1 MKNVIILGAGKIGRG
16 FAAEVF
22 KEAGYR
28 LIFIDNNPDL
38 VNALNKIQTY
48 SIYKIP
54 STDRQ
59 TQIMINDYQAISD
72 NDIESLTGIFPEIDL
87 IVVCVFSNAY
97 TATGEFIARCIKNRS
112 EQHPQGTLDI
122 IVMANTLHAGKLLYM
137 EIHKKLPD
145 KYRRY
150 LDAKVGIPE
159 SIVLRMALDPSTE
172 LIKKDPLA
180 VVTNGYDKLIV
191 DGTAFKGEKP
201 LCPLL
206 EYTDRFE
213 AFEKRK
219 LYTYNMVHAL
229 FAYAGVH
236 KGLKFVYEC
245 IEDQDIMDFA
255 SGALD
260 EVSRALQAEFGFSK
274 AEMDEWI
281 SQCIQNM
288 TNPILRD
295 HLQRV
300 GADPVRKL
308 KLGDR
313 LAGPALLCKKTG
325 IMPYWTTKAIAY
337 AFLYKNK
344 DDNSSMLLQEQ
355 LKKKGISKVAEE
367 YCGFEQEPE
376 LVYLIADRYNG
387 VWKDPRAGLREDQNR
402 IKLLKNVWESGFYFE
417 KNYKGCGQCLLLA
430 CKNALGIFDDK
441 VFESATSFSGGMGLC
456 IDGSCGAYTGGQ
468 MAIGLLTSR
477 TEKDLKTKNKLGQY
491 KAYEL
496 AQLLHDKFCECYGSI
511 ICMDI
516 HKRIFGRPFL
526 IRKNDIKED
535 FEEAGAHVDKCTTVI
550 GMGMYL
556 LTDILIKE
564 ELIVPKDLL

>member
-1 MKNVIILGAGKIGRG
+1 MGAGKIGRG

-28 LIFIDNNPDL
+28 LIFIDNNAEL
-38 VNALNKIQTY
+38 VNLLNKINKY
-48 SIYKIP
+48 AIYKIP
-54 STDRQ
+54 SADRQ
-59 TQIMINDYQAISD
+59 KQIMINDYQAFLD
-72 NDIESLTGIFPEIDL
+72 KDTESLAGILAEIDL
-87 IVVCVFSNAY
+87 IVVCVFSNAF
-97 TATGEFIARCIKNRS
+97 TVAGEFIARCIKIRA
-112 EQHPQGTLDI
+112 EQQPQETLDI
-122 IVMANTLHAGKLLYM
+122 IVMANTLHAGKLLYK
-137 EIHKKLPD
+137 EIQKKLSG

-150 LDAKVGIPE
+150 FDNKVGIPE
-159 SIVLRMALDPSTE
+159 SIVLRMALDPSAD
-172 LIKKDPLA
+172 LIKKKPLA

-201 LCPLL
+201 LCSLL
-206 EYTDRFE
+206 EYTERFE
-213 AFEKRK
+213 ACEKRK

-245 IEDQDIMDFA
+245 IEDREIMDFA

-260 EVSRALQAEFGFSK
+260 EVSQALQAEFGFSR

-308 KLGDR
+308 KFGDR
-313 LAGPALLCKKTG
+313 LAGPALLCKKNG
-325 IMPYWTTKAIAY
+325 ILPYWTTKAIAY
-337 AFLYKNK
+337 AFLYNNE
-344 DDNSSMLLQEQ
+344 DDDSSMLLQQQ
-355 LKKKGISKVAEE
+355 LKKKGINKVAEE

-376 LVYLIADRYNG
+376 LVYLIADRYNH
-387 VWKDPRAGLREDQNR
+387 VWDYPEGGLREDQNR
-402 IKLLKNVWESGFYFE
+402 IKLFKHAWESGFYFE
-417 KNYKGCGQCLLLA
+417 KNYKGCAQCLLLG
-430 CKNALGIFDDK
+430 CKSALGVFNNK

-468 MAIGLLTSR
+468 MTIGLLTSR
-477 TEKDLKTKNKLGQY
+477 NEEDLKTKNKVGQY

-496 AQLLHDKFCECYGSI
+496 VQLLHDKFCECYGSI
-511 ICMDI
+511 ICKDI
-516 HKRIFGRPFL
+516 HNRIFGRSFL
-526 IRKNDIKED
+526 IRKNEIKED
-535 FEEAGAHVDKCTTVI
+535 FEEAGAHLDKCTTVI

-556 LTDILIKE
+556 LTDILIRE
-564 ELIVPKDLL
+564 ALISPKDLL

>member
-1 MKNVIILGAGKIGRG
+1 MGAGKIGRG

-28 LIFIDNNPDL
+28 LIFIDNNAEL
-38 VNALNKIQTY
+38 VNLLNKINKY
-48 SIYKIP
+48 AIYKIP
-54 STDRQ
+54 SADRQ
-59 TQIMINDYQAISD
+59 KQIMINDYQAFLD
-72 NDIESLTGIFPEIDL
+72 KDTESLAGILAEIDL
-87 IVVCVFSNAY
+87 IVVCVFSNAF
-97 TATGEFIARCIKNRS
+97 TVAGEFIARCIKIRA
-112 EQHPQGTLDI
+112 EQQPQETLDI
-122 IVMANTLHAGKLLYM
+122 IVMANTLHAGKLLYK
-137 EIHKKLPD
+137 EIQKKLSG

-150 LDAKVGIPE
+150 FDNKVGIPE
-159 SIVLRMALDPSTE
+159 SIVLRMALDPSAD
-172 LIKKDPLA
+172 LIKKKPLA

-201 LCPLL
+201 LCSLL
-206 EYTDRFE
+206 EYTERFE
-213 AFEKRK
+213 ACEKRK

-245 IEDQDIMDFA
+245 IEDREIMDFA

-260 EVSRALQAEFGFSK
+260 EVSQALQAEFGFSR

-308 KLGDR
+308 KFGDR
-313 LAGPALLCKKTG
+313 LAGPALLCKKNG
-325 IMPYWTTKAIAY
+325 ILPYWTTKAIAY
-337 AFLYKNK
+337 AFLYNNE
-344 DDNSSMLLQEQ
+344 DDDSSMLLQQQ
-355 LKKKGISKVAEE
+355 LKKKGINKVAEE

-376 LVYLIADRYNG
+376 LVYLIADRYNH
-387 VWKDPRAGLREDQNR
+387 VWDYPEGGLREDQNR
-402 IKLLKNVWESGFYFE
+402 IKLFKHAWESGFYFE
-417 KNYKGCGQCLLLA
+417 KNYKGCAQCLLLG
-430 CKNALGIFDDK
+430 CKSALGVFNNK

-468 MAIGLLTSR
+468 MTIGLLTSR
-477 TEKDLKTKNKLGQY
+477 NEEDLKTKNKVGQY

-496 AQLLHDKFCECYGSI
+496 AQLLHDRFCECYGSI
-511 ICMDI
+511 TCKDI
-516 HKRIFGRPFL
+516 HNRIFGRPFL
-526 IRKNDIKED
+526 IRENKIKED
-535 FEEAGAHVDKCTTVI
+535 FEEAGAHLDKCTTVI

-556 LTDILIKE
+556 LTDLLIKKA
-564 ELIVPKDLL
+564 LISPKDLL